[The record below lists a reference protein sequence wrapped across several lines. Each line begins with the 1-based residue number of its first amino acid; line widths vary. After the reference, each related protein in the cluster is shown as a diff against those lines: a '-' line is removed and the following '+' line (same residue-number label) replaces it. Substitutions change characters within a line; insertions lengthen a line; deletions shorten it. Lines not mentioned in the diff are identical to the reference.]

1 MSQLRHRYEE
11 FRAAGAE
18 VAAVSFAQSKAL
30 LPYARDLHLPFPLLS
45 DPERGA
51 YKAYGLLRGSFWSIF
66 GPKTVWE
73 YVKLISHGR
82 LFRGIQADPFQLGG
96 DFVIDGQGIVRF
108 AYRSEEPTDR
118 PSADRLLQAVRDL
131 AR

>member
-1 MSQLRHRYEE
+1 M
-11 FRAAGAE
+11 
-18 VAAVSFAQSKAL
+18 VSFAPSKAL
-30 LPYARDLHLPFPLLS
+30 LPYARDLRIPFPLLS

-51 YKAYGLLRGSFWSIF
+51 YKAYGLRKGSFWTIF
-66 GPKTVWE
+66 GPKTTWE

-82 LFRGIQADPFQLGG
+82 RFRVIQADPFQLGG

-118 PSADRLLQAVRDL
+118 PSMDRLLQTVREG